1 MLKDNFQNRRTH
13 TMHAY
18 ESFVNPW
25 VCEYILNKWTQASHT
40 SWIQSEEPEP
50 FFFFFRTVLVSTPCR
65 QVGSREGVYM
75 DERVA
80 EDKKP
85 KEPKNRPSTRG
96 GGRREETTIAQQR
109 RRRRRTDDGRR
120 LQKQQQQHDNLQQ
133 QLMQSAASLAPATTL
148 WKRNVNSTINNSNES
163 KQQKWTK
170 IFTQKPPQNP
180 QLNKGNKTFFFYCYA
195 ATKITIGQRRNFF
208 FLQVLHMH
216 KGRGGGAR
224 VSTWSVPLFLT
235 SHVCDE

>member
-1 MLKDNFQNRRTH
+1 MNASCAYILDTVRRTR
-13 TMHAY
+13 A
-18 ESFVNPW
+18 F
-25 VCEYILNKWTQASHT
+25 LL
-40 SWIQSEEPEP
+40 
-50 FFFFFRTVLVSTPCR
+50 FFRTVLVSTPCR

-109 RRRRRTDDGRR
+109 RRRRRTDDGRW

-195 ATKITIGQRRNFF
+195 STKITIGQRRNFF
-208 FLQVLHMH
+208 FYKFYTCT
-216 KGRGGGAR
+216 KGEGEGPEWAHDQF
-224 VSTWSVPLFLT
+224 LFFWPATFVMNNELMTRKMMKEPQASLKTLT
-235 SHVCDE
+235 PDNQPADRKDR

>member
-1 MLKDNFQNRRTH
+1 MNASCAYILDTVRRTR
-13 TMHAY
+13 A
-18 ESFVNPW
+18 F
-25 VCEYILNKWTQASHT
+25 LL
-40 SWIQSEEPEP
+40 
-50 FFFFFRTVLVSTPCR
+50 FFRTVLVSTPCR

-180 QLNKGNKTFFFYCYA
+180 QLNKGNKNFFLLLHFYKNYHGTKKKLFFFFYKFYTC
-195 ATKITIGQRRNFF
+195 TKGEGEGPEWAHDQFLFF
-208 FLQVLHMH
+208 DQPRLWWIMNWWQGKSWKNHRPASKH
-216 KGRGGGAR
+216 
-224 VSTWSVPLFLT
+224 
-235 SHVCDE
+235 